1 MSRKKKR
8 VGILVFTL
16 ILLVFT
22 GCDKRGKETV
32 IQKTDYQKEISA
44 QVLRFHIRA
53 SSDTKEDQELKLKV
67 KNQIVAYLQEL
78 LKDCSSKEMCKTKIN
93 IHLHEIEELG
103 RKVCQKEGKTVLVHA
118 CLIRE
123 EFPLKEYGDLIF
135 PSGVYDALRVDLGQG
150 EGKNWWCMMYPSLC
164 MIDGVTE
171 TVPKESKEKLEEALS
186 KEAYALLQKKEE
198 KNLDSKE
205 ISMIQEGSEQKYH
218 IKWKII
224 ESFWQ
229 YFSKK

>member
-1 MSRKKKR
+1 MNRKKR
-8 VGILVFTL
+8 RIGILVCAL
-16 ILLVFT
+16 ILLAST
-22 GCDKRGKETV
+22 GCERKEKV
-32 IQKTDYQKEISA
+32 AESKKTDYQKEISA
-44 QVLRFHIRA
+44 KVLRFHIRA

-78 LKDCSSKEMCKTKIN
+78 LKDCSSKEMCKTKIK
-93 IHLHEIEELG
+93 IHFHEIEEIG
-103 RKVCQKEGKTVLVHA
+103 RKVCQKEGKTVEVHA
-118 CLIRE
+118 CLTRE
-123 EFPLKEYGDLIF
+123 EFPIKEYGDLIF
-135 PSGVYDALRVDLGQG
+135 PSGLYDALRVDLGQG

-171 TVPKESKEKLEEALS
+171 TVPKESKEKLEESLS

>member
-1 MSRKKKR
+1 MNRKKR
-8 VGILVFTL
+8 RIGILVCVL
-16 ILLVFT
+16 ILLAST
-22 GCDKRGKETV
+22 GCERKEKV
-32 IQKTDYQKEISA
+32 AESKKTDYQKEISA
-44 QVLRFHIRA
+44 KVLRFHIRA

-78 LKDCSSKEMCKTKIN
+78 LKDCSSKEMCKTKIK
-93 IHLHEIEELG
+93 IHFHEIEEIG
-103 RKVCQKEGKTVLVHA
+103 RKVCQKEGKTVEVHA
-118 CLIRE
+118 CLTRE
-123 EFPLKEYGDLIF
+123 EFPIKEYGDLIF
-135 PSGVYDALRVDLGQG
+135 PSGLYDALRVDLGQG

-171 TVPKESKEKLEEALS
+171 TVPKESKEKLEESLS

>member
-1 MSRKKKR
+1 MNRKKR
-8 VGILVFTL
+8 RIGILVCAL
-16 ILLVFT
+16 ILLAST
-22 GCDKRGKETV
+22 GCERKEKV
-32 IQKTDYQKEISA
+32 AESKKTDYQKEISA
-44 QVLRFHIRA
+44 KVLRFHIRA

-78 LKDCSSKEMCKTKIN
+78 LKDCSSKEMCKTKIK
-93 IHLHEIEELG
+93 IHFHEIEEIG
-103 RKVCQKEGKTVLVHA
+103 RKVCQKEGKTVEVHA
-118 CLIRE
+118 CLTRE
-123 EFPLKEYGDLIF
+123 EFPIKEYGDLIF
-135 PSGVYDALRVDLGQG
+135 PSGLYDALRVDLGQG

-171 TVPKESKEKLEEALS
+171 TVPKESKEKLEESLS

-229 YFSKK
+229 YFGKK